1 MLSLGDS
8 FEYTNSIVGF
18 ALQIS
23 NQAPEFFVFMYL
35 IVIAWIYVVL
45 MMSVAE
51 ATNSNGTLL
60 GALVTFVLYGLGPVA
75 LVVYLMGAP
84 ARSKAIKKRAAEE
97 LLQQTADAAAAREK
111 TAASLA
117 PNTGSHAS
125 GGAETVAGDAGI
137 PPVGKKL

>member
-18 ALQIS
+18 ALQIT
-23 NQAPEFFVFMYL
+23 NEAPEFYVFMYL

-97 LLQQTADAAAAREK
+97 LQQTAEVPAADAQE
-111 TAASLA
+111 
-117 PNTGSHAS
+117 
-125 GGAETVAGDAGI
+125 
-137 PPVGKKL
+137 PPKG